1 MKFLGIDLNCTMTTF
16 VNKLKGKGFVQD
28 MNTSHDNTVV
38 MKGMFAG
45 EKVKVEIKGAAK
57 THLICSVYVC
67 FNLSTRYTY
76 EALKNQLKDKYG
88 EEYQEFYKDYN
99 KETEIKLEAKMF
111 EYVFKN
117 IKATYCP
124 DFLTDADKKFKSD
137 FEKYVRFNMSKSL
150 FADQES
156 FEKFLNKPNA
166 KVLEKD
172 PMFVIGSQIYDKY
185 VEVYR
190 MIPQEINDQITRGN
204 RDFVDGILQIN
215 QGKKQKIKKNY

>member
-88 EEYQEFYKDYN
+88 EEYQEFNKIKEDEGFVQYSTDYIIWNTDKDPDNGNCNRVVLSKCSYRGSSPFVISYIDSRN
-99 KETEIKLEAKMF
+99 SIIDLQEI
-111 EYVFKN
+111 
-117 IKATYCP
+117 
-124 DFLTDADKKFKSD
+124 KSD
-137 FEKYVRFNMSKSL
+137 F
-150 FADQES
+150 
-156 FEKFLNKPNA
+156 
-166 KVLEKD
+166 
-172 PMFVIGSQIYDKY
+172 
-185 VEVYR
+185 
-190 MIPQEINDQITRGN
+190 
-204 RDFVDGILQIN
+204 
-215 QGKKQKIKKNY
+215 